1 VVVAFLYRLILCWID
16 LSEIFLEGVVFGLF
30 RGRGESSEVLRLRGE
45 LVRERQVC
53 DFLYSAIV
61 DDVNDGQSDLLFQ
74 AMDAYVKHRGDKIVG
89 RQ

>member
-1 VVVAFLYRLILCWID
+1 M
-16 LSEIFLEGVVFGLF
+16 FGLF
-30 RGRGESSEVLRLRGE
+30 RGRGVSLEVFRLNAE

-61 DDVNDGQSDLLFQ
+61 DDVNDGQSDLLFE
-74 AMDAYVKHRGDKIVG
+74 AMDAYVRHRGDKIVG